1 MATTSTAPSY
11 TPVPASDAP
20 GALATVQAWAA
31 ANQNTAMAVAFGVG
45 VFLGVLARR

>member
-11 TPVPASDAP
+11 TPVPASDAAGP
-20 GALATVQAWAA
+20 LAALQVWAA
-31 ANQNTAMAVAFGVG
+31 ANQNVAMAAAFGLG